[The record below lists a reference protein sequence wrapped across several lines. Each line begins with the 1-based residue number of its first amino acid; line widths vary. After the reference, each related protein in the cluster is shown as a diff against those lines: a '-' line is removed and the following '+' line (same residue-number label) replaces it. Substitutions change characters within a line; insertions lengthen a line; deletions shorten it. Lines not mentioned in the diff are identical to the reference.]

1 MCARPIL
8 SSNKSIQNNYFQ
20 NFSTTASTTH
30 VADVADCINNKVH
43 CKPRYVK
50 NLQTVIYMDFLSKK
64 AHWCK
69 FYCIFAI

>member
-30 VADVADCINNKVH
+30 VADVADYINNKVH

-50 NLQTVIYMDFLSKK
+50 NLQTPS
-64 AHWCK
+64 
-69 FYCIFAI
+69 